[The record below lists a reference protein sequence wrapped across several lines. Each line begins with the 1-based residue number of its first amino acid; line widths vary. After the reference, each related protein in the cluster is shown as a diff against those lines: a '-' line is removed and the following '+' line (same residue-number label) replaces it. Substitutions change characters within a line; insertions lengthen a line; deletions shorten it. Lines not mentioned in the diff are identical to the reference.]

1 MVIMLRLRDPEQ
13 WPVEVWDVHSV
24 VAKRRSLFYTETVFS
39 PEIKRYNK
47 WLCERTDELTLYE
60 LLEVW
65 AHSMWL
71 VYLCYTN
78 PDCDPELRHETLLR
92 LRGHFQEYL
101 KLPERH
107 QEKFWPLWSFWYA
120 KLVAEELVEE
130 GWWDGTA

>member
-60 LLEVW
+60 LLEV
-65 AHSMWL
+65 
-71 VYLCYTN
+71 
-78 PDCDPELRHETLLR
+78 
-92 LRGHFQEYL
+92 
-101 KLPERH
+101 
-107 QEKFWPLWSFWYA
+107 
-120 KLVAEELVEE
+120 
-130 GWWDGTA
+130 